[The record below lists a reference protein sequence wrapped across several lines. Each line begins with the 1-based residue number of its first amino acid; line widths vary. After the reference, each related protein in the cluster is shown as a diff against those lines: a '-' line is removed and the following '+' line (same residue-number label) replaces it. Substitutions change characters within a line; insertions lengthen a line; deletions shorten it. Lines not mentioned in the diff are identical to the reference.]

1 MPVQFSVD
9 RSQVDGFL
17 RVYNRGGLHLLFD
30 ETSRN
35 AMKDFADIA
44 IRSAREDKGFR
55 LAIFREVLAEVTA
68 AKKALQSAP
77 PTQAETTKPLVT
89 LT

>member
-1 MPVQFSVD
+1 
-9 RSQVDGFL
+9 
-17 RVYNRGGLHLLFD
+17 
-30 ETSRN
+30 
-35 AMKDFADIA
+35 MKDFADIA